1 MVSELI
7 KELSPHRHWLV
18 YKKET
23 VTKGKNKGKI
33 NKVPY
38 QTNGYKGSPT
48 SPKSW
53 TTYDEARAAVDNG
66 TFDGI
71 GYALTADEGYICI
84 DLDHCVNPETG
95 EIDQWAMEILDIVQE
110 AGGTYSESSP
120 SGTGIH
126 LWGRGGLPK
135 NKGINQPMKN
145 GHKIEMY
152 NHGHYMT
159 VTGEPLD
166 DATLNDIQPAIDK
179 ILTMLKK
186 PPAASEE
193 GKAVTSTPA
202 PVLNL
207 SDTDIIT
214 KIRDS
219 TQNPKFHVLYDLGDV
234 STYGN
239 DRNRADQALLNML
252 AFWTGKNA
260 EQMKRI
266 FLSSKLAETLGRKV
280 GHEDDYLKRSIKK
293 AIESTSQVYDPKGYA
308 AKKQAEELRAIKAEF
323 GENFVLSFDSKISDT
338 EGGEQYGR

>member
-1 MVSELI
+1 MASKLI
-7 KELSPHRHWLV
+7 NELSPHRHWLV

-33 NKVPY
+33 TKVPY
-38 QTNGYKGSPT
+38 QTNGYKARPT
-48 SPKSW
+48 DPKSW
-53 TTYDEARAAVDNG
+53 TTYDKARAAVEAG
-66 TFDGI
+66 RFDGI

-95 EIDQWAMEILDIVQE
+95 EIDQWALEILDIVQE

-135 NKGINQPMKN
+135 NKGINQHMKN

-193 GKAVTSTPA
+193 GKAVTSTP
-202 PVLNL
+202 VLNL
-207 SDTDIIT
+207 SDGDIIT
-214 KIRDS
+214 KIRKS
-219 TQNPKFHVLYDLGDV
+219 KGGPKFHTLYDLGDL
-234 STYGN
+234 SAYGN
-239 DRNRADQALLNML
+239 DHSRADEALFSIL

-266 FLSSKLAETLGRKV
+266 FLSSKLAEALSRKV
-280 GHEDDYLKRSIKK
+280 GHEDDYLNRSIKT

-308 AKKQAEELRAIKAEF
+308 AKKQAEELKAIKAEF